1 MKILYISGAFPPM
14 KCGVGDYLYQLLSE
28 IRKMPN
34 LDISLI
40 TSVGCIEQMQGVSIY
55 PIIKRWDFTALPQ
68 IIKTVKE
75 IRPDIVHIQYPTIGY
90 KKYLSPSFLPALL
103 KILGIKKIVQTW
115 HEPLS
120 KKGLFRYF
128 PNTLVDS
135 IIINVESDYL
145 NKLPS
150 FYAYLLKKKSRY
162 YIPISSNIPI
172 SKLDNR
178 EKLSLR
184 KRIFKEQY
192 DKNIIAYF
200 GFVTPNK
207 GLEYL
212 FEAANPEEDC
222 ILLICELKENDKY
235 HDKIRKIIN
244 SSKWKGNV
252 EVTGYLPDK
261 EVANYLSIA
270 DMAVFPFIKGCS
282 ERNGS
287 VLAARLQNTF
297 VITTSF
303 EKKGYFENER
313 IYYVHPKSKKELEQA
328 IVESRKHNIY
338 HRKHSSSLVKSWSEI
353 AKMHVDVY
361 KITKRNNQ
369 KRAEN
374 GVV

>member
-1 MKILYISGAFPPM
+1 MKVLHISGAFPPM
-14 KCGVGDYLYQLLSE
+14 KCGVGDYLYRLLSE
-28 IRKMPN
+28 MGKMPN

-40 TSVGCIEQMQGVSIY
+40 TSTGCIEQMQGVSIY

-68 IIKTVKE
+68 IIKIVKE

-90 KKYLSPSFLPALL
+90 KKYLFPSFLPILL
-103 KILGIKKIVQTW
+103 KLLGVQKIVQTW

-150 FYAYLLKKKSRY
+150 FYANLLKKKSRY

-172 SKLDNR
+172 SKLDNK

-184 KRIFKEQY
+184 KRIFKDQY
-192 DKNIIAYF
+192 HKNIIAYF

-212 FEAANPEEDC
+212 FEAANPEEDS
-222 ILLICELKENDKY
+222 ILLICELKEEDKY
-235 HDKIRKIIN
+235 HNKIRDIIN
-244 SSKWKGNV
+244 SSKWKENV
-252 EVTGYLPDK
+252 VVTGYLPDK
-261 EVANYLSIA
+261 EVSDYLSIA

-287 VLAARLQNTF
+287 VLAALLQNTF
-297 VITTSF
+297 VITSSF
-303 EKKGYFENER
+303 EKKGYFYNEHV
-313 IYYVHPKSKKELEQA
+313 YYVHPENKKELEQA
-328 IVESRKHNIY
+328 IIKCREHSVYRRKQ
-338 HRKHSSSLVKSWSEI
+338 SSSLVKSWSEI
-353 AKMHVDVY
+353 VAMHMRIY
-361 KITKRNNQ
+361 EFLK
-369 KRAEN
+369 
-374 GVV
+374 G